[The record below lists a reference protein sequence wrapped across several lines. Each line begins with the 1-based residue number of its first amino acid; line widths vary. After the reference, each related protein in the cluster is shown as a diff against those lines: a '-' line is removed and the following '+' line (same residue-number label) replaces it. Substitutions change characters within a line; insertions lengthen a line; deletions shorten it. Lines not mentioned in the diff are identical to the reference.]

1 MKSYYCDGFRNCVLN
16 CRNFVQVPC
25 FHALKSCKETDFTLY
40 LHYEIINP
48 YSIINLKEITL
59 MKKLFTLAALA
70 LCALTINAQTT
81 ISFSEVKAAGSLN
94 GQTITSTLDGFSLT
108 VTDTKK
114 KVSVDGN
121 EARFGTAESNT
132 LYEYRLK
139 SGGKSSSANCMSI
152 AVPSSG
158 TLEICVRTG
167 KNGETDRNLVLTQ
180 DGKELYNKVVQE
192 SDATSITID
201 GNESKVYPIVSV
213 AVDKGTI
220 DVTYPTNSLNFY
232 AFTFTPTTTGISST
246 VQAKKTN
253 NVADYNLAGQR
264 VDKNYKGIVISD
276 GKKVIRK

>member
-1 MKSYYCDGFRNCVLN
+1 
-16 CRNFVQVPC
+16 
-25 FHALKSCKETDFTLY
+25 
-40 LHYEIINP
+40 
-48 YSIINLKEITL
+48 
-59 MKKLFTLAALA
+59 MKKFFTLAALA

-81 ISFSEVKAAGSLN
+81 ISFSSEEMAASSLN

-108 VTDTKK
+108 VTDTKG
-114 KVSVDGN
+114 KVVVDEN
-121 EARFGTAESNT
+121 EARFGTVESNT
-132 LYEYRLK
+132 AYAFRLK

-232 AFTFTPTTTGISST
+232 AFTVSVSALPYFS
-246 VQAKKTN
+246 
-253 NVADYNLAGQR
+253 LA
-264 VDKNYKGIVISD
+264 
-276 GKKVIRK
+276 

>member
-1 MKSYYCDGFRNCVLN
+1 
-16 CRNFVQVPC
+16 
-25 FHALKSCKETDFTLY
+25 
-40 LHYEIINP
+40 
-48 YSIINLKEITL
+48 
-59 MKKLFTLAALA
+59 MKKFFTLAALA

-81 ISFSEVKAAGSLN
+81 ISFSEKKAAGSLN

-108 VTDTKK
+108 VTDTKD
-114 KVSVDGN
+114 KVAVDESG
-121 EARFGTAESNT
+121 ARFGTAESNT
-132 LYEYRLK
+132 RYEYRLK
-139 SGGKSSSANCMSI
+139 SGGKSGTANNMSI
-152 AVPSSG
+152 AVPASG

-180 DGKELYNKVVQE
+180 DGTELYNKVVQE
-192 SDATSITID
+192 ADATSITID

-246 VQAKKTN
+246 VQAKKAN

>member
-1 MKSYYCDGFRNCVLN
+1 
-16 CRNFVQVPC
+16 
-25 FHALKSCKETDFTLY
+25 
-40 LHYEIINP
+40 
-48 YSIINLKEITL
+48 
-59 MKKLFTLAALA
+59 MKKFFTLAALV
-70 LCALTINAQTT
+70 LSALTINAQTT

-108 VTDTKK
+108 VTDTKG
-114 KVSVDGN
+114 KVSVDGI

-132 LYEYRLK
+132 RYEYRLK

-192 SDATSITID
+192 SDATSITLDD
-201 GNESKVYPIVSV
+201 GNESKVYPIISV
-213 AVDKGTI
+213 AVNQGTVE
-220 DVTYPTNSLNFY
+220 VTYPTGSMNFY
-232 AFTFTPTTTGISST
+232 AFTFTPGTTGISST
-246 VQAKKTN
+246 VETQKAN
-253 NVADYNLAGQR
+253 NGATYNLAGQR

>member
-1 MKSYYCDGFRNCVLN
+1 M
-16 CRNFVQVPC
+16 
-25 FHALKSCKETDFTLY
+25 
-40 LHYEIINP
+40 
-48 YSIINLKEITL
+48 L
-59 MKKLFTLAALA
+59 MKKFFTLAALA

-108 VTDTKK
+108 VTDTKG
-114 KVSVDGN
+114 KVAVDDNG
-121 EARFGTAESNT
+121 ARFGTAESNT

-139 SGGKSSSANCMSI
+139 SGGKSGTANNMSI
-152 AVPSSG
+152 AVPASG

-192 SDATSITID
+192 ADATSITLED
-201 GNESKVYPIVSV
+201 GNSSNVYPIV
-213 AVDKGTI
+213 AVPVSKGTV
-220 DVTYPTNSLNFY
+220 DVAYPTNSLNFY
-232 AFTFTPTTTGISST
+232 AFTFTPTTTDISST

-253 NVADYNLAGQR
+253 TGADYNLAGQR

>member
-1 MKSYYCDGFRNCVLN
+1 M
-16 CRNFVQVPC
+16 
-25 FHALKSCKETDFTLY
+25 
-40 LHYEIINP
+40 
-48 YSIINLKEITL
+48 
-59 MKKLFTLAALA
+59 
-70 LCALTINAQTT
+70 
-81 ISFSEVKAAGSLN
+81 
-94 GQTITSTLDGFSLT
+94 
-108 VTDTKK
+108 
-114 KVSVDGN
+114 
-121 EARFGTAESNT
+121 
-132 LYEYRLK
+132 
-139 SGGKSSSANCMSI
+139 
-152 AVPSSG
+152 
-158 TLEICVRTG
+158 
-167 KNGETDRNLVLTQ
+167 LTQ

>member
-16 CRNFVQVPC
+16 CRNFVQAPC
-25 FHALKSCKETDFTLY
+25 FHALESWMQADFALY
-40 LHYEIINP
+40 LHQITINS
-48 YSIINLKEITL
+48 YSINNLKIYAYEEV
-59 MKKLFTLAALA
+59 FTLAALA

-81 ISFSEVKAAGSLN
+81 ISFSEVKAGGSLD

-108 VTDTKK
+108 VTDTKG
-114 KVSVDGN
+114 KVAVDDNG
-121 EARFGTAESNT
+121 ARFGTAESNT
-132 LYEYRLK
+132 RYEYCLK
-139 SGGKSSSANCMSI
+139 SGGKSGTANNMSI
-152 AVPSSG
+152 AVPASG
-158 TLEICVRTG
+158 TLQVCARTG
-167 KNGETDRNLVLTQ
+167 SNSATDRNLVLTQ

-246 VQAKKTN
+246 VQAKKTT

-276 GKKVIRK
+276 GKKIIWK